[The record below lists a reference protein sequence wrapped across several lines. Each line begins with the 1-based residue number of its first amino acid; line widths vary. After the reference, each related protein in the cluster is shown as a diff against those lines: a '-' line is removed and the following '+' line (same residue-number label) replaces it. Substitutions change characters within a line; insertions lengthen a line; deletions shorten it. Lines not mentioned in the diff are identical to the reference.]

1 MDRHG
6 DHGRCADAVEWLHHF
21 LDGEL
26 DDVRM
31 SDVQQHLDACLTC
44 LEAFDFEAELRLLVA
59 RKCRDSVPDSVRLRI
74 TTAIQAEFR
83 SVDGSG
89 GMLPS

>member
-6 DHGRCADAVEWLHHF
+6 HLGPCADAVQWLHHF

-31 SDVQQHLDACLTC
+31 SDVQEHIDTCLSC
-44 LEAFDFEAELRLLVA
+44 LEAFDFEAELRALVA
-59 RKCRDSVPDSVRLRI
+59 RRCRDNVPDSVRIRI
-74 TTAIQAEFR
+74 VTAIQAEYR
-83 SVDGSG
+83 SVDG
-89 GMLPS
+89 P